1 MNISFKEFIE
11 HICKRPRMYTFGGT
25 YNETAAFIQ
34 GYSLG
39 NQTPISDRTFNQ
51 FVCLKYSFPTNYFWT
66 YVIKECAKDDKEAIS
81 LMGKTI
87 LEFIDLKST
96 MTEEELLEHAVD
108 SSKSEEGEAEKIF
121 RIFDKAL
128 LTGDRKVIES
138 LIIENKDAEVLWAKA
153 YPKIVALKLNEIS
166 EAQPIKSI
174 PVSEDGKTV
183 KIITQGWP
191 FPILMNFINGEWKVN
206 AEKIIELRK
215 ANK

>member
-1 MNISFKEFIE
+1 
-11 HICKRPRMYTFGGT
+11 
-25 YNETAAFIQ
+25 
-34 GYSLG
+34 
-39 NQTPISDRTFNQ
+39 
-51 FVCLKYSFPTNYFWT
+51 
-66 YVIKECAKDDKEAIS
+66 
-81 LMGKTI
+81 
-87 LEFIDLKST
+87 
-96 MTEEELLEHAVD
+96 
-108 SSKSEEGEAEKIF
+108 AEKIF